1 MSKIE
6 ICIRKKGRV
15 FTTFISLNY
24 GLTIVYHTNVIET
37 MKLRKD
43 FVLNQFLD

>member
-24 GLTIVYHTNVIET
+24 GLIIVYHTNVLET
-37 MKLRKD
+37 IKLTKD
-43 FVLNQFLD
+43 FVLYKCLD